1 MESLR
6 PAVTVRKKRNTPV
19 KPESPDDPH
28 AYWDDI
34 KSPPRRGFG
43 GGFGGDTCW
52 AEETTAVTQPA
63 TTLRQS
69 PLRACPMTRIK
80 FLLGLLRKALSL
92 VIDGIL
98 FIVSMWFL
106 IALIG
111 FALLVVIAF
120 LFGVLSLF

>member
-1 MESLR
+1 
-6 PAVTVRKKRNTPV
+6 
-19 KPESPDDPH
+19 
-28 AYWDDI
+28 
-34 KSPPRRGFG
+34 
-43 GGFGGDTCW
+43 
-52 AEETTAVTQPA
+52 
-63 TTLRQS
+63 
-69 PLRACPMTRIK
+69 MTRIK